1 MRYDVNNSILKS
13 NLHIMPKSPVGDEYY
28 FFHILAPFS
37 FSSQQPVP
45 YREPRHVCDVQIH
58 VCACRSKALSALL
71 S

>member
-1 MRYDVNNSILKS
+1 MRYHVNNTILKS

-45 YREPRHVCDVQIH
+45 YREPWHVCDEL
-58 VCACRSKALSALL
+58 CACGSKALSALL